1 MFKLQNQLKIMSICL
16 FVFLGFLFIINNN
29 QVMAMKKQNSYI
41 NKKSK
46 DINNELFNLLTNK
59 KELEYKIHCFR
70 PKEKLN
76 SYEINEVLKLE
87 IEHHKL
93 KSKISEIYKNNSKM
107 SKVTFN
113 LKPLIKIIEN

>member
-1 MFKLQNQLKIMSICL
+1 MFKLQNQFKIISVCL
-16 FVFLGFLFIINNN
+16 FTFLGFLFIINNN

-70 PKEKLN
+70 VKEKLN
-76 SYEINEVLKLE
+76 SYERTEVLKLE

-93 KSKISEIYKNNSKM
+93 KLKISEIYKNNSKM

>member
-46 DINNELFNLLTNK
+46 DINNELF
-59 KELEYKIHCFR
+59 
-70 PKEKLN
+70 
-76 SYEINEVLKLE
+76 
-87 IEHHKL
+87 
-93 KSKISEIYKNNSKM
+93 IS
-107 SKVTFN
+107 
-113 LKPLIKIIEN
+113 